1 VREVHRKG
9 HNPQRLAIAS
19 VTSLGGWKEEV
30 LLLQGVRASPA
41 VVAQNVSGSTRGRHL
56 KCRDDRGIAG
66 YVESE
71 LLKVSLDDY
80 SEADARIERTK
91 GAISPC
97 RYSKLQLLFSM
108 PELRPHESMSP
119 AGLLGPFDPWPGL

>member
-1 VREVHRKG
+1 M
-9 HNPQRLAIAS
+9 
-19 VTSLGGWKEEV
+19 
-30 LLLQGVRASPA
+30 
-41 VVAQNVSGSTRGRHL
+41 SGRQ
-56 KCRDDRGIAG
+56 GIAG

-119 AGLLGPFDPWPGL
+119 AGLLGPFDPWPGAIALGPVGGKTLGLIGPAMARLSMSHPL